1 MMHILLISDNFY
13 PETNAPATRGFEHCK
28 VWVKQG
34 HKVTVI
40 TSFPNFPSG
49 KIFEGY
55 KNKFRN
61 IENIDGIN
69 VFRVWTYMSP
79 NSGIW
84 KRILDQAS
92 FMFTSFINGLSIKN
106 IDVIVGTTPHM
117 FTPIA
122 SLMLAKIKKTSFILE
137 LRDLWPDSMLA
148 VGINNKRHL
157 YNIAKVIEK
166 KLYFSADLIIPV
178 TYSFKRYLINL
189 GLPEKKIKV
198 VMNGVDTKFFDFK
211 KNKYVKRSSK
221 FFTISYIGTIG
232 MAHSIKTIIEAAKII
247 YKKHRDL
254 RIVFQIIGDGADKK
268 NIEHEALKIN
278 NVKVLPSVPKN
289 LVLEYLDRTD
299 AGIIHLKKNPL
310 YKTVVPS
317 KMFEYIAM
325 GVPIL
330 HGVDGESHNIL
341 KKYKLGLYFE
351 QESPNA
357 LYSAII
363 KLYNDKPLY
372 NEISENCVKTSKVF
386 EREIL
391 ALKMLEELKKFEKN
405 KK

>member
-1 MMHILLISDNFY
+1 MHILLISDNFY

-49 KIFEGY
+49 KIFAGY

-61 IENIDGIN
+61 NENIDGIN
-69 VFRVWTYMSP
+69 VLRVWTYMSP

-106 IDVIVGTTPHM
+106 IDVIIGTTPHM

-122 SLMLAKIKKTSFILE
+122 SLLLAKIKRTSFILE

-148 VGINNKRHL
+148 VGIKNKRYL
-157 YNIAKVIEK
+157 YNTAKVIEK
-166 KLYFSADLIIPV
+166 KLYSSADLIIPV
-178 TYSFKRYLINL
+178 TYSFKKYLINL
-189 GLPEKKIKV
+189 GFPEKKIKV
-198 VMNGVDTKFFDFK
+198 VMNGVDTKFFNFK

-221 FFTISYIGTIG
+221 FFIISYIGTIG
-232 MAHSIKTIIEAAKII
+232 MAHSIKTIIEAAKVILKNHKDI
-247 YKKHRDL
+247 

-268 NIEHEALKIN
+268 NIEYEALKIK
-278 NVKVLPSVPKN
+278 NVTVLPTVPKN
-289 LVLEYLDRTD
+289 QVLEYLDRTD
-299 AGIIHLKKNPL
+299 AGIIHLKKNDL

-351 QESPNA
+351 QENPNA
-357 LYSAII
+357 LYSAIM
-363 KLYNDKPLY
+363 KLYNDKSLY
-372 NEISENCVKTSKVF
+372 DEISKNCVKTSKVF

-391 ALKMLEELKKFEKN
+391 ALKMLEELKKLEKN
-405 KK
+405 KKQ